1 MGILALEDR
10 IAAWTHPPM
19 LEEKGASVAG
29 NGERNVVIAV
39 FREKSK
45 LERAV
50 AKDDTVA
57 ATAEE
62 VADEAIVVTKH
73 SDGALTIS
81 RSHHSVGRSLATLT
95 AKLMIALP
103 LGFYGVLAFT
113 GAGVEI
119 TAASRHRDEPTEV
132 GDTDLKVLVEQME
145 PGWSAVIATYPDKYL
160 DRAVAAYRK
169 LGALMVWHA
178 LESQVE
184 AAVRENPIDG

>member
-1 MGILALEDR
+1 MSPRTESSRGSVPTRRTPSNDVGQGLTDPMYGDVGGERQWPAFATFGPRPRCISTLALEDR
-10 IAAWTHPPM
+10 FAAWTHPPM

-29 NGERNVVIAV
+29 NRERNVVIAV

-62 VADEAIVVTKH
+62 VADEAIVVTKQ

-119 TAASRHRDEPTEV
+119 TAAS
-132 GDTDLKVLVEQME
+132 
-145 PGWSAVIATYPDKYL
+145 
-160 DRAVAAYRK
+160 
-169 LGALMVWHA
+169 
-178 LESQVE
+178 
-184 AAVRENPIDG
+184 